1 MSGVARAG
9 QNSAVKQSAPR
20 RGSMSPAKVSPEL
33 GERLDQARVLRD
45 PRVRALWPRL
55 KRRQQQM
62 VLDPSAAVGHRY
74 PLSSGEIAQLT
85 GMSERQVRYW
95 ADHGLIAHWRK
106 GNWRLFETVGLITA
120 FSITN
125 ASQNE
130 LQFYRGVMEDPIVEL
145 AAKVGILT
153 SLLASR
159 LEGIEQSE
167 AEELTA
173 PLDQLTHR

>member
-1 MSGVARAG
+1 VARG
-9 QNSAVKQSAPR
+9 RQNSVVKQSAPSR
-20 RGSMSPAKVSPEL
+20 ASMSPAEVSPEL
-33 GERLDQARVLRD
+33 RKRLDQAQVLRD

-55 KRRQQQM
+55 KRRQQQA
-62 VLDPSAAVGHRY
+62 VLDPSTAVGHGY

-106 GNWRLFETVGLITA
+106 GSRRLFEMVGLITA

-130 LQFYRGVMEDPIVEL
+130 LQFYRGVMEDPVVKL

-159 LEGIEQSE
+159 LEGIEPSE
-167 AEELTA
+167 AAELTA
-173 PLDQLTHR
+173 PLGELTHR

>member
-1 MSGVARAG
+1 MSDVARGG
-9 QNSAVKQSAPR
+9 QNSVVKQSVPS
-20 RGSMSPAKVSPEL
+20 RGSMSPAEISPERR
-33 GERLDQARVLRD
+33 ERLDQARVLRD

-55 KRRQQQM
+55 KRRQQQV
-62 VLDPSAAVGHRY
+62 VLDPSAATGHRY
-74 PLSSGEIAQLT
+74 PLSSGEIAELT

-106 GNWRLFETVGLITA
+106 GSRRLFETVGLITA

-125 ASQNE
+125 ASQHE
-130 LQFYRGVMEDPIVEL
+130 LQFYRGLMEDPVVKL

-159 LEGIEQSE
+159 LEGIETSE

-173 PLDQLTHR
+173 PLDELTRR

>member
-1 MSGVARAG
+1 M
-9 QNSAVKQSAPR
+9 KQSAPR
-20 RGSMSPAKVSPEL
+20 RGSIRPAEVSPERR
-33 GERLDQARVLRD
+33 ERLDQARVLRD

-55 KRRQQQM
+55 KRRQQQV

-74 PLSSGEIAQLT
+74 PLSCGEIAQLT

-106 GNWRLFETVGLITA
+106 GSRRLFETVGLITA

-125 ASQNE
+125 VSQHE
-130 LQFYRGVMEDPIVEL
+130 FQFYRGVMEDPVAKL

-153 SLLASR
+153 SVLATR
-159 LEGIEQSE
+159 LADLETSE

-173 PLDQLTHR
+173 PLAELTRR

>member
-1 MSGVARAG
+1 MRA
-9 QNSAVKQSAPR
+9 AEL
-20 RGSMSPAKVSPEL
+20 SPEL
-33 GERLDQARVLRD
+33 EERLDQARLLRD

-55 KRRQQQM
+55 KRRQQQV
-62 VLDPSAAVGHRY
+62 VLDPSTAIGHRY

-106 GNWRLFETVGLITA
+106 GRRRLFETVGLITA

-130 LQFYRGVMEDPIVEL
+130 LQFYRGVMEDPVVKL

-159 LEGIEQSE
+159 LDGIEPNE
-167 AEELTA
+167 AAELTA
-173 PLDQLTHR
+173 PLGELTHR

>member
-1 MSGVARAG
+1 MGDVASAG
-9 QNSAVKQSAPR
+9 QNSAVKQPAPR
-20 RGSMSPAKVSPEL
+20 RGSMSPAKVSPERR
-33 GERLDQARVLRD
+33 ERLDQARVLRD

-55 KRRQQQM
+55 KRRQQQV

-106 GNWRLFETVGLITA
+106 GSWRLFETVGLITA

-130 LQFYRGVMEDPIVEL
+130 LQFYRGVMEDPVVKL

-159 LEGIEQSE
+159 LEGIDQSE

>member
-1 MSGVARAG
+1 MATTRQDSV
-9 QNSAVKQSAPR
+9 VKQPAPGR
-20 RGSMSPAKVSPEL
+20 ASMSPAEVSPEL
-33 GERLDQARVLRD
+33 RKRLDQAEVLRD

-55 KRRQQQM
+55 KRRQQQ
-62 VLDPSAAVGHRY
+62 VVVDPSTAIGHRY

-95 ADHGLIAHWRK
+95 ADHGLIVHWRK
-106 GNWRLFETVGLITA
+106 GRRRLFETVGLITA

-130 LQFYRGVMEDPIVEL
+130 LQFYRGVMEDSVVKL

-159 LEGIEQSE
+159 LEGIDTSE

-173 PLDQLTHR
+173 PLDELTHR

>member
-1 MSGVARAG
+1 VARG
-9 QNSAVKQSAPR
+9 RQSSVVKQSAAR
-20 RGSMSPAKVSPEL
+20 RVSMRPAELSPEL
-33 GERLDQARVLRD
+33 GERLDQARLLRD

-55 KRRQQQM
+55 KRRQQQV
-62 VLDPSAAVGHRY
+62 VLDPSTAIGHRY

-95 ADHGLIAHWRK
+95 ADHGLIVHWRK
-106 GNWRLFETVGLITA
+106 GSRRLFETIGLITA

-130 LQFYRGVMEDPIVEL
+130 LQFYRGVMEDPVVKL

-159 LEGIEQSE
+159 IEGIEPSE
-167 AEELTA
+167 AAELTA
-173 PLDQLTHR
+173 PLGELTHR